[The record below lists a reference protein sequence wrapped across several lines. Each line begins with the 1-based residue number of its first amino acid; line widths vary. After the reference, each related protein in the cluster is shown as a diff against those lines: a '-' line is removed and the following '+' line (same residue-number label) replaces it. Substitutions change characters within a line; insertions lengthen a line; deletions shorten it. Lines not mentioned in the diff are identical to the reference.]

1 MSSKYLSLN
10 SIQESLT
17 SLVKVQTPSKLRS
30 VEIELSPIDYQV
42 VNNNFGLLERT
53 FLDQVNIVW
62 PGAQI
67 PLFYN

>member
-1 MSSKYLSLN
+1 
-10 SIQESLT
+10 
-17 SLVKVQTPSKLRS
+17 
-30 VEIELSPIDYQV
+30 V

-67 PLFYN
+67 PLFYNQSNFITLIPKVMDLHLVDPYAAISFIMAEESPNIDRNKL

>member
-1 MSSKYLSLN
+1 
-10 SIQESLT
+10 
-17 SLVKVQTPSKLRS
+17 
-30 VEIELSPIDYQV
+30 V

-67 PLFYN
+67 PLFYNQSNFITLIPKVADLHLVDPYAAISFTMAEETPNIDRNKL